1 MENQSKYYLKPNVAI
16 EALFDRWY
24 AWSHLISPATAAMNI
39 KERHLKIMNS
49 YVKNPKI
56 HAAAVAKPEMLG
68 GPFINYNGGRVEEI
82 KSLTDKIVEKRANL
96 LRLAD
101 AINEL
106 NDLIQNQAKGHS
118 LDSLYTKI
126 PDELKGYV
134 ELYYD
139 LNDHVN
145 FRFFEALLY
154 KSKYYD
160 EAAQSIAL
168 QIVNSD
174 KQRTFV
180 LSTPRLDDKDIIHT
194 DIPLKHKVID
204 DLFRMKRIAGSY
216 DEIKRTLQ
224 IKPGQEQLFEGFFTQ
239 DSPKSYEQY
248 TGSGI
253 RTRYF
258 GHACVLV
265 ETNKISMLVDPVLS
279 YDGYENE
286 VPRFTAEDLPNEID
300 YVLITHNHQD
310 HVLLETLLQL
320 RHKIKNVVVPSS
332 GKGNLQDPSLRL
344 MFQNLGFN
352 NVIALDDLES
362 VNLDKCIIT
371 ALPFLGEHSDLD
383 VRSKMCI
390 HVNLHN
396 QYKIMF
402 VADSKNVAPEL
413 YEKVHNVMG
422 DVDVLFLGMEC
433 DGAPLSWL
441 YGPLLPK
448 KMDRDKDQSRR
459 LAGSNCMEGMHL
471 VNLFNAKDVFIYAMG
486 LEPWLE
492 FISSIKY
499 TDESRPIIE
508 SNRLLEECKSK
519 GIRAERLFGEKTIE
533 YDKIK
538 QEIMDSVNL

>member
-1 MENQSKYYLKPNVAI
+1 MENKYYLKPNVAI

-24 AWSHLISPATAAMNI
+24 AWSHLISPATAAMNV

-68 GPFINYNGGRVEEI
+68 GPFIDYEGGRVDEI
-82 KSLTDKIVEKRANL
+82 KNLADKITEKRANL

-106 NDLIQNQAKGHS
+106 NGMLQSHAKGYS
-118 LDSLYTKI
+118 LDPLYAKVPEI
-126 PDELKGYV
+126 LKGYV

-139 LNDHVN
+139 LNDQVN

-154 KSKYYD
+154 KSEYYD
-160 EAAQSIAL
+160 ETTQSIAL
-168 QIVNSD
+168 QLVKSD
-174 KQRTFV
+174 TQRSFV
-180 LSTPRLDDKDIIHT
+180 LSTPRLDDKDLIHVE
-194 DIPLKHKVID
+194 IPFKHEVID
-204 DLFRMKRIAGSY
+204 QLFKMKRIPGNY
-216 DEIKRTLQ
+216 DEIKDVLK
-224 IKPGQEQLFEGFFTQ
+224 IKPEQESLFKEFFTL
-239 DSPKSYEQY
+239 DASEIYKPY

-265 ETNKISMLVDPVLS
+265 ETSEISMLVDPVIS

-286 VPRFTAEDLPNEID
+286 VPRFTSADLPDEID

-320 RHKIKNVVVPSS
+320 RHKIKNIVVPSS
-332 GKGNLQDPSLRL
+332 GKGNLQDPSLKL
-344 MFQNLGFN
+344 MFKNIGFK
-352 NVIALDDLES
+352 NVIALDDMES
-362 VNLDKCIIT
+362 VELDKCTIT
-371 ALPFLGEHSDLD
+371 ALPFLGEHSDVD

-396 QYKIMF
+396 KYKVIF
-402 VADSKNVAPEL
+402 VADSKNIEPKI
-413 YEKVHNVMG
+413 YENIHAVMG
-422 DVDVLFLGMEC
+422 DIDVLFLGMEC

-459 LAGSNCMEGMHL
+459 LAGSDSNEGMDL
-471 VNLFNAKDVFIYAMG
+471 VNLFNPKHVFVYAMG

-508 SNRLLEECKSK
+508 SNKLVESCKAK
-519 GIRAERLFGEKTIE
+519 GITAERLFGEKTIE
-533 YDKIK
+533 Y
-538 QEIMDSVNL
+538 